1 MTSVIELPPDE
12 VIQRGSIDRE
22 SIERIEWYVPIWT
35 CEVGGERVVIAAKG
49 GRNFLLSDASLQWEA
64 ALLDGLE
71 GAGFPSSRT
80 ARIFDGSD
88 HTFVDGRHYVAR
100 TWVPGRMLAE
110 FDNPDLFAV
119 GRFVAEYHAAAS
131 TIALPQRD
139 GFTPLEDVLLS
150 VDDAGMRRVLGDEQ
164 LVHKFRACVD
174 AVVPSI
180 AGVGTS
186 MPVHGDFTTRNIAAN
201 DPSTFT
207 GLIDFGMAHAAC
219 PAVELAYAVGSA
231 RPTYD
236 HVEYDLDRV
245 TTFVRGYCSIGTLDA
260 DDPARIVGF
269 AEARPLLGLAFY
281 AFANQP
287 PPDDRRTEGSFG
299 RTRWIAD
306 HRDELIA
313 AIEAGIRGR

>member
-1 MTSVIELPPDE
+1 MELPPDE
-12 VIQRGSIDRE
+12 VLERAGIDPATV
-22 SIERIEWYVPIWT
+22 ERLEWYVPVWR
-35 CEVGGERVVIAAKG
+35 CEAGGERIVLAAKG
-49 GRNFLLSDASLQWEA
+49 ARNLSLTDASLEWEA

-71 GAGFPSSRT
+71 GAGFPSSRA

-88 HTFVDGRHYVAR
+88 HTALDGRHYVAR

-110 FDNPDLFAV
+110 FQNPDLLAV
-119 GRFVAEYHAAAS
+119 GRFVAEYHAVAS

-139 GFTPLEDVLLS
+139 GFTPLEDVLRS
-150 VDDAGMRRVLGDEQ
+150 VDDAGMLRVLGDRD
-164 LVHKFRACVD
+164 LVRRFRALVD
-174 AVVPSI
+174 DVVPTI
-180 AGVGTS
+180 ANIDTS
-186 MPVHGDFTTRNIAAN
+186 MPVHGDFTTRNIAA
-201 DPSTFT
+201 DGPSTFT

-231 RPTYD
+231 RPTFD
-236 HVEYDLDRV
+236 HVSYDLDRV
-245 TTFVRGYCSIGTLDA
+245 TTSIRGYCSVCTLGT

-299 RTRWIAD
+299 RAQWIAD
-306 HRDELIA
+306 HREQMIA
-313 AIEAGIRGR
+313 AIERGMAPS